1 MTVPHVVVGV
11 DGSLVSVR
19 ALDQA
24 AEEAARR
31 GIALRVVYA
40 VPDRDEAG
48 PVLASS
54 GSRVRERHPGV
65 SVETKAVA
73 DGVVRAL
80 VRESA
85 DAVLTVVGPRG
96 LGGLANLVC
105 GAVSSRLAAQAHGPL
120 LVVRGECPHD
130 DRRDVLLG
138 LASDTSTEAALYALE
153 EAELRGA
160 RLRVLQSST
169 HRHTSPELPLLI
181 PAMSPGQR
189 SRPRV
194 AVESR
199 TVHTAPAHAL
209 VEATRDAVVVV
220 IGSHRPGSGRG
231 GHLGP
236 VARTLLHHS
245 HCPVVVVPTGCR

>member
-1 MTVPHVVVGV
+1 MTLPHVVVGV

-48 PVLASS
+48 PVLASAA
-54 GSRVRERHPGV
+54 SRVRERHPDV
-65 SVETKAVA
+65 PVETRAVA

-96 LGGLANLVC
+96 LGGLAGLVC
-105 GAVSSRLAAQAHGPL
+105 GAVSSRLAAQTYGPL

-138 LASDTSTEAALYALE
+138 LESDTSTEAALYALE

-160 RLRVLQSST
+160 RLRVLHSWT
-169 HRHTSPELPLLI
+169 HRHTSPELPSLI
-181 PAMSPGQR
+181 PAKSPGQE

-199 TVHTAPAHAL
+199 TVHTAPEQAL

-220 IGSHRPGSGRG
+220 IGSHRPGSRHG

>member
-1 MTVPHVVVGV
+1 MTLPHVVVGV

-48 PVLASS
+48 PVLASAA
-54 GSRVRERHPGV
+54 SRVRERHPAV
-65 SVETKAVA
+65 PVDTRAVA
-73 DGVVRAL
+73 DGVVRTLA
-80 VRESA
+80 RESA
-85 DAVLTVVGPRG
+85 DAVLTVVGTRG
-96 LGGLANLVC
+96 LGGLAGLVC

-120 LVVRGECPHD
+120 LVVRGERPHD

-138 LASDTSTEAALYALE
+138 LEADTDTEAALYALE

-160 RLRVLQSST
+160 SLRVLHCWT
-169 HRHTSPELPLLI
+169 HRHTIPELPSLI
-181 PAMSPGQR
+181 PATRQGR
-189 SRPRV
+189 EGRPRV

-199 TVHTAPAHAL
+199 TVHTAPAQAL

-220 IGSHRPGSGRG
+220 IGSHRPGSGHG

-236 VARTLLHHS
+236 VARTLLHHA